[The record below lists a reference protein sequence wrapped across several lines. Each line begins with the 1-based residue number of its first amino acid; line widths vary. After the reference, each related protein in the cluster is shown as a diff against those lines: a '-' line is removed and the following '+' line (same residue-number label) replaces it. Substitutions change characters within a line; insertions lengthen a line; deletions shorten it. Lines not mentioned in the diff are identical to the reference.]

1 MKKVSRK
8 HYEGWVWLPDYREG
22 LREPGRVGKGLGGL
36 ERFRDCYREPWS
48 MKQAREDLRGPGR
61 GGEGQGW
68 VERTMERCRGS
79 GSVIEGHGVWKGPGR
94 I

>member
-1 MKKVSRK
+1 
-8 HYEGWVWLPDYREG
+8 
-22 LREPGRVGKGLGGL
+22 
-36 ERFRDCYREPWS
+36 

-61 GGEGQGW
+61 GGEGQGG
-68 VERTMERCRGS
+68 VERAIERCRGS